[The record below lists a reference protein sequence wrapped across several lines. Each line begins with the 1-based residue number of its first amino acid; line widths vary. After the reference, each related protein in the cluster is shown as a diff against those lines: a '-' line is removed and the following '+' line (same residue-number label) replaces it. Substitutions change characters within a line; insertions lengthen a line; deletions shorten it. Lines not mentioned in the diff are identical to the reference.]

1 MYIRLML
8 IALFFVILQSCSV
21 KRPLVRVE
29 MWEGENEKSGVI
41 DANGN
46 EVIEVGR
53 YQINRTTAIG
63 VAAVEVQGLEGVIDE
78 DGDWIIEPQ
87 AERASVY
94 TSPELD
100 AVGGPFYELENLHDQ
115 DSRCEIR
122 GVKTGERLNQV
133 ELSSCYEIEADLF
146 AVRTVESGGLQGYM
160 NTDWEMEIPAQFAA
174 AGYFVDGF
182 AAVEVTEEYAEA
194 ICASDAPLENEHIRA
209 ACQEFDNSRAYGWG
223 FINRQGQLISRF
235 DYQQV
240 SSYSSGRARVRRYD
254 DSGSYLYGYIDETGV
269 EVIPPQY
276 IWATDFSEGYAVVDA
291 TGEGG
296 HAKIIDLEGNYFING
311 ICTAEP
317 FSEGLAFVAYS
328 CSPTK
333 QAYINTSGEIVIPD
347 LGDGPFLAGHA
358 WVYDIKARNYGLIDK
373 KANWVLPYRLTEEP
387 KRQSDGL
394 SRFEIPQETEEWKY
408 REGWINP
415 DGKIIWRPDWND
427 PCHENDVI
435 VWPEGSCEK

>member
-1 MYIRLML
+1 
-8 IALFFVILQSCSV
+8 
-21 KRPLVRVE
+21 
-29 MWEGENEKSGVI
+29 MWAGEEEKSGVL
-41 DANGN
+41 DVDGV
-46 EVIEVGR
+46 EVIALGR
-53 YQINRTTAIG
+53 FQIHRTSEIG
-63 VAAVEVQGLEGVIDE
+63 VAVVEVQGLEGLVDE

-87 AERASVY
+87 AERARVF

-100 AVGGPFYELENLHDQ
+100 RVGGPFYQLENSDEQH
-115 DSRCEIR
+115 SNCEIR
-122 GVKTGERLNQV
+122 RVKTGERVNDV
-133 ELSSCYEIEADLF
+133 ELTSCYEIEAPLF
-146 AVRTVESGGLQGYM
+146 AVGTVNSGNLKGFM
-160 NTDWEMEIPAQFAA
+160 NTNWEMEIPAQFEFG
-174 AGYFVDGF
+174 GYFRDGL
-182 AAVEVTEEYAEA
+182 AKVRVTEAYAEA
-194 ICASDAPLENEHIRA
+194 LCASDAPLENEHIRA

-415 DGKIIWRPDWND
+415 DGKIIWPPDWND